1 MNVTETTTDGLK
13 REYKIVVETQDIENR
28 IVDRLAE
35 LGRTVRIPGFRQGK
49 VPTDLLRKRFGVSVR
64 GEVLEQALQQT
75 SAQALAEKGVRPA
88 LQPRIESISFEDG
101 NDLEY
106 TLAVE
111 MLPEIE
117 PGDFRELKLVRETA
131 EVGEGE
137 IDEAI
142 ERLAA
147 REKNFVAVTDN
158 RPAVSGDALLID
170 FVGTVDGAP
179 FEGGSASDHVIE
191 LGSSSFIA
199 TFEDQLIGAKAGDHV
214 TVNVT
219 FPEDYPNEGLAGKAA
234 VFEVDVKEVQAVEAV
249 AVDEAFAQSHGFE
262 NLGAMRDIVK
272 EQIAR
277 DYGGLSRAKL
287 KRALL
292 DSLSESYDF
301 AVPEGMIDAE
311 FDAIWQRITE
321 DRENDKLDPA
331 DAARSED
338 DLRAEYRTIS
348 ERRVRLGLLLSEVG
362 QRNDISVAQ
371 DDLNRAV
378 AMRARSYPGQE
389 EMFMKHYRDNPE
401 AMNELQA
408 PLFEEKVVDFI
419 LEMAEVTDKTV
430 TLEDLVRDP
439 DAAASESA
447 AKPKKTAAKK
457 TAAKKAPAKKA
468 PAKKTPA
475 KKPAAKKSD

>member
-1 MNVTETTTDGLK
+1 MNVTETSADGLK
-13 REYKIVVETQDIENR
+13 REYKVVVETQDIENR

-35 LGRTVRIPGFRQGK
+35 LGRTVRIPGFRPGK
-49 VPTDLLRKRFGVSVR
+49 VPTELLRKRFGGTVR

-75 SAQALAEKGVRPA
+75 SSQALAEKGVRPA

-101 NDLEY
+101 DDLAY

-117 PGDFRELKLVRETA
+117 PGDFRELKLTRETA
-131 EVGEGE
+131 QVGEGE

-142 ERLAA
+142 DRLAA
-147 REKNFVAVTDN
+147 REKNFVAVTDG
-158 RPAVSGDALLID
+158 RPAVSGDSLMID
-170 FVGTVDGAP
+170 FVGSVDGAP
-179 FEGGSASDHVIE
+179 FEGGTGSDHVIE

-219 FPEDYPNEGLAGKAA
+219 FPEGYPKEGLAGKEA
-234 VFEVDVKEVQAVEAV
+234 VFEVDVKEVQAVEEV

-277 DYGGLSRAKL
+277 DYSGLSRAKL

-292 DSLSESYDF
+292 DALSDAYDF
-301 AVPEGMIDAE
+301 AVPEGMIDSE

-321 DRENDKLDPA
+321 DRENDRLDA
-331 DAARSED
+331 DDAARSED
-338 DLRAEYRTIS
+338 ELREEYRAIS

-362 QRNDISVAQ
+362 QRNGISVGQ
-371 DDLNRAV
+371 DDVNRAI
-378 AMRARSYPGQE
+378 AMRARSMPGQE
-389 EMFMKHYRDNPE
+389 EMVMKYYRDNPE

-419 LEMAEVTDKTV
+419 LEMAEITDKTV
-430 TLEDLVRDP
+430 TLEELVRDP
-439 DAAASESA
+439 DAEAPEAT
-447 AKPKKTAAKK
+447 AKPKKK
-457 TAAKKAPAKKA
+457 AAKKAPAKKA
-468 PAKKTPA
+468 PAKKAAA
-475 KKPAAKKSD
+475 KKTAKKSD

>member
-1 MNVTETTTDGLK
+1 MNVTETSAEGLK

-35 LGRTVRIPGFRQGK
+35 LGRTVRIPGFRPGK
-49 VPTDLLRKRFGVSVR
+49 VPTDLLRKRFGGTVR

-88 LQPRIESISFEDG
+88 LQPRIEAISFEDG
-101 NDLEY
+101 DDLEY

-117 PGDFRELKLVRETA
+117 PGDFRELKLTRETA
-131 EVGEGE
+131 QVGEDE
-137 IDEAI
+137 IDQAI

-147 REKNFVAVTDN
+147 REKNFVAVTDG
-158 RPAVSGDALLID
+158 RPAVSGDALMID
-170 FVGTVDGAP
+170 FVGSVDGAP
-179 FEGGSASDHVIE
+179 FEGGAGSDHVIE

-219 FPEDYPNEGLAGKAA
+219 FPDDYPKEGLAGKEA
-234 VFEVDVKEVQAVEAV
+234 VFEVDVKEVQAVEEV

-292 DSLSESYDF
+292 DALSDSYDF

-321 DRENDKLDPA
+321 DRENDRLDPA
-331 DAARSED
+331 DAARDED
-338 DLRAEYRTIS
+338 ELREEYRAIS

-362 QRNDISVAQ
+362 QRNGISVGQ
-371 DDLNRAV
+371 DDLNRAI
-378 AMRARSYPGQE
+378 AMRARTMPGQE
-389 EMFMKHYRDNPE
+389 EMVMKFYRENPE

-430 TLEDLVRDP
+430 ALEELVRDP
-439 DAAASESA
+439 DAAAPETA
-447 AKPKKTAAKK
+447 AKPKKKAAKK
-457 TAAKKAPAKKA
+457 TAAKKAPGKKSA
-468 PAKKTPA
+468 AKKTAKKSA
-475 KKPAAKKSD
+475 KKPD